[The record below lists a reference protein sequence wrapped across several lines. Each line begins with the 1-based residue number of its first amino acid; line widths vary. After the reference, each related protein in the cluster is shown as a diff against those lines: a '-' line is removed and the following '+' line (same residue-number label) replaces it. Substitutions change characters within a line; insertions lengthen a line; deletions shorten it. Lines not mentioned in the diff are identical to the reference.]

1 MTDTIALSLTI
12 VGILVFFLGVL
23 RLRHVS
29 IQGLVFGLSGAI
41 IGLLLGALASVP
53 LSKLPSPFG
62 DTLPLAVTAI
72 LTLVMMGVMN
82 VRQSA
87 LLALMPFLN
96 VKNSP
101 TPATGDGATPASA
114 VTSQLPQILV
124 DTSVI
129 IDGRI
134 ADIATAGFVPGRLS
148 VPRFVLAEL
157 QNIADSDD
165 AMRRGRGRR
174 AARCRC

>member
-1 MTDTIALSLTI
+1 MTDTIALSLAI
-12 VGILVFFLGVL
+12 VGVLIFFLGVL

-96 VKNSP
+96 VKNSA
-101 TPATGDGATPASA
+101 TPATGDGATPAST

-124 DTSVI
+124 DTSV
-129 IDGRI
+129 
-134 ADIATAGFVPGRLS
+134 
-148 VPRFVLAEL
+148 
-157 QNIADSDD
+157 
-165 AMRRGRGRR
+165 
-174 AARCRC
+174 